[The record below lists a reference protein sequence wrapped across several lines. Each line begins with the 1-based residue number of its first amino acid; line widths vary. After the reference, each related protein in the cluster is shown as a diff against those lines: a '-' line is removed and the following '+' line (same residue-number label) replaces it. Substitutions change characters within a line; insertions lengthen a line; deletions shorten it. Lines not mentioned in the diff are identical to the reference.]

1 MPFPAYALITG
12 SSSGI
17 GLELA
22 KQCATNKRNLIL
34 VARRNDALQHI
45 QKELAEKFGV
55 DVVIMPHDLSKP
67 HAAKELHDMILS
79 RGLVVDVLINNA
91 GFGDYGMFVETDLEK
106 EMNMIDLNV
115 KALTELTKHVSKGM
129 KARGS
134 GYIMNV
140 ASTAAFQPGPLMAV
154 YFATK
159 AYVLSFSE
167 AIGNEL
173 APFGVSVTTL
183 CPGPTNTAFQDRA
196 FGNDSF
202 FKGAMTPEA
211 VARIGYEGM
220 MKKKSVGIPGLKNK
234 LLAFSVRLTPRKM
247 VTAVARRMFER

>member
-1 MPFPAYALITG
+1 MSSPTYTLITG
-12 SSSGI
+12 ASSGI

-55 DVVIMPHDLSKP
+55 DVVIIPHDVSKP
-67 HAAKELHDMILS
+67 HAMKELHDMILTK
-79 RGLVVDVLINNA
+79 GLVVDVLINNA

-106 EMNMIDLNV
+106 ELNMIDLNV
-115 KALTELTKHVSKGM
+115 KALTELTKHVAKGM
-129 KARGS
+129 KARGT
-134 GYIMNV
+134 GHIMNV
-140 ASTAAFQPGPLMAV
+140 ASTASFQPGPLMAV

-173 APFGVSVTTL
+173 SPCGVSVTTL

-196 FGNDSF
+196 FGNGSF

-211 VARIGYEGM
+211 VAKIGYAGM
-220 MKKKSVGIPGLKNK
+220 MKKKSVVIPGFKNK
-234 LLAFSVRLTPRKM
+234 LLAFFVRLLPKTVVVK
-247 VTAVARRMFER
+247 VTRNMLER